1 MSYVIFLQGISDTA
15 VISPYTLFWNQC
27 YITNCRSWN
36 QARCFKTFFFF
47 FNLISDAKISTHLRS
62 NKIQKVPVPVD
73 VNNHSDHYHLLWSLR
88 DILFPGQAPNDWNGD
103 GFKQSRH
110 DVEQVHGTRVWWT
123 RVWPFLRGFDVF
135 HGRFRSVD
143 GRTLLHQ

>member
-1 MSYVIFLQGISDTA
+1 MLFFCKGSVIQPSFPPTLYSEISA
-15 VISPYTLFWNQC
+15 ISPTAEAETKPCALKRFL
-27 YITNCRSWN
+27 
-36 QARCFKTFFFF
+36 FF

-62 NKIQKVPVPVD
+62 NKIEKVPVPVD

-88 DILFPGQAPNDWNGD
+88 DILFTGQAPNDWNGD